1 MPDSSTSLPKRR
13 GRPPKQLGAD
23 NDRTDTRNA
32 LLRAGVQV
40 MSERGWDAAGLQRVL
55 DVCDVPKGSFYHYF
69 ASKEDF
75 GLAVIDAYDVYIHR
89 RLAGSLDVDA
99 LDVFGRVQG
108 VVDAGKR
115 AMHKTAY
122 THGCLVGNLGQE
134 LAAINPVL
142 RDKLQEVML
151 RWEARMAACLQRG
164 IKEGTLP
171 ATLDT
176 RAAAELFW
184 IGWEGAVLRAKL
196 ARSGAPLDLFARG
209 WLVLLRNGQ
218 PEISSIDGATP
229 ANSDLAPAG
238 AP

>member
-1 MPDSSTSLPKRR
+1 
-13 GRPPKQLGAD
+13 LGAD

-40 MSERGWDAAGLQRVL
+40 LSERGWDAAGLQRVL
-55 DVCDVPKGSFYHYF
+55 DLCGVPKGSFYHYF

-89 RLAGSLDVDA
+89 RLAGSLDDAA

-134 LAAINPVL
+134 LAGIHPVL

-164 IKEGTLP
+164 IAEGTLS
-171 ATLDT
+171 ATLDPL
-176 RAAAELFW
+176 AAAGLFW

-209 WLVLLRNGQ
+209 WFALLRNGQ
-218 PEISSIDGATP
+218 PEVSNIDVAAP
-229 ANSDLAPAG
+229 PESDLALTG

>member
-1 MPDSSTSLPKRR
+1 
-13 GRPPKQLGAD
+13 LGAD

-40 MSERGWDAAGLQRVL
+40 LSERGWDAAGLQRVL
-55 DVCDVPKGSFYHYF
+55 DLCDVPKGSFYHYF

-89 RLAGSLDVDA
+89 RLAGSLDDAA

-134 LAAINPVL
+134 LAGINPVL

-151 RWEARMAACLQRG
+151 RWESRMAACLQRG
-164 IKEGTLP
+164 IDEGTLS
-171 ATLDT
+171 ATLDPL
-176 RAAAELFW
+176 AAAGLFW

-209 WLVLLRNGQ
+209 WFALLRNGQ
-218 PEISSIDGATP
+218 PEVSNIDVAAP
-229 ANSDLAPAG
+229 PESDLALTG